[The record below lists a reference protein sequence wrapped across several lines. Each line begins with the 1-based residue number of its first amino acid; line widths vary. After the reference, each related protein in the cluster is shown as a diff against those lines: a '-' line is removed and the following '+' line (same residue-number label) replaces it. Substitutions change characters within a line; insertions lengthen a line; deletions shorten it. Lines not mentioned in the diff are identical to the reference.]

1 MRPINIRHERAFR
14 AGQTRWKAS
23 RRADPNPAAGWTLV
37 DLDVTVVSP
46 LAASYVDTAATNAD
60 TVADKVA
67 SRKTENR
74 STLS

>member
-1 MRPINIRHERAFR
+1 MKEPFGLDRQDGKRPDELTLIPLQ
-14 AGQTRWKAS
+14 AGRSLIW
-23 RRADPNPAAGWTLV
+23 
-37 DLDVTVVSP
+37 DVTVVSP